1 MKNFTINDAYLCCV
15 SVNRGWSI
23 YDGRTELTDD
33 ELVKVLKGEDRCS
46 SLSSDDHPEFAKLR
60 EQLGKEEFI
69 RIERGWWNGDY
80 VIKPFSLNGAKFKT
94 SEQFFSGAAIKIAV
108 DRKIKEQA
116 KRLKVRVA

>member
-1 MKNFTINDAYLCCV
+1 MKNFTIDDAYLCTV
-15 SVNRGWSI
+15 LINRVWSI

-60 EQLGKEEFI
+60 EQLSKEGFI

-80 VIKPFSLNGAKFKT
+80 VIKPFLLNGVKC
-94 SEQFFSGAAIKIAV
+94 
-108 DRKIKEQA
+108 
-116 KRLKVRVA
+116 KV